1 MNEFYS
7 YSVKD
12 SKNEDVQLSNYEGKV
27 LVVVNTASKCGF
39 TGQYEQ
45 LQQLYDQYNKQG
57 LEIIAFPCN
66 QFGEQEKGSNE
77 EIHEFCQLNYGL
89 SFPVYSKIEVNGPNE
104 APLYTYLKSQKKG
117 LIGKNIKWNFTKFII
132 DRKGTV
138 VKRFGPQ
145 INPLK
150 MTKDIEKLLSK

>member
-1 MNEFYS
+1 MSELYNYT
-7 YSVKD
+7 VKN
-12 SKNEDVQLSNYEGKV
+12 SRNEDVQLSKYEGKV

-66 QFGEQEKGSNE
+66 QFGEQEQGSDE
-77 EIHEFCQLNYGL
+77 EIHEFCQLNFGL
-89 SFPVYSKIEVNGPNE
+89 SFPVYSKIEVNGDNE
-104 APLYTYLKSQKKG
+104 NPLYTYLKSQKKG
-117 LIGKNIKWNFTKFII
+117 LIGKDIKWNFTKFII
-132 DRKGTV
+132 DREGTV

-145 INPLK
+145 TNPLK
-150 MTKDIEKLLSK
+150 MTKDLEKLLG